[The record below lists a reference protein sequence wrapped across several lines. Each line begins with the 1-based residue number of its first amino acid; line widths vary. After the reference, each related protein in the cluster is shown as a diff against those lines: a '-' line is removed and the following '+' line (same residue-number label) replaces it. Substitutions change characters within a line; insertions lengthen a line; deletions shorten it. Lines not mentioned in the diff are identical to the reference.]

1 MAASKK
7 YVVLADIES
16 VRVPFSIFA
25 SALEELSRIGEIAA
39 CKFYGYSAK
48 RTKDYGEFIQ
58 ENSYDALSALPKKR
72 KGKLDLRQVIDAARL
87 AQFPNIDGF
96 FIIYGNGDITPLI
109 AYLKAY
115 GKDVVAGVLEPDK
128 NSVLCN
134 KVIYLNSNAS
144 TQTVLNSGYKRVASN
159 VAPAPKKAAVS
170 KRKAPVEYEKPAR
183 APKEEQPQIVYV
195 QQPAPVQ
202 RDPQI
207 VYVQQPA
214 PAPVHQPKAAPQ
226 KQQSQQDPN
235 DAAQMALLLEQFN
248 KIINGTDN

>member
-1 MAASKK
+1 LEEERKIMAATKK

-16 VRVPFSIFA
+16 VRVPFSVFA

-96 FIIYGNGDITPLI
+96 FLIYGNGDITPLI

-115 GKDVVAGVLEPDK
+115 GKDVVAGVVEPDK

-134 KVIYLNSNAS
+134 KVIMLDAKAS
-144 TQTVLNSGYKRVASN
+144 TQTVLNAGYKKVNAAPVAKKAAAPKAEPVQY
-159 VAPAPKKAAVS
+159 VAPAP
-170 KRKAPVEYEKPAR
+170 AP
-183 APKEEQPQIVYV
+183 
-195 QQPAPVQ
+195 QPAP
-202 RDPQI
+202 
-207 VYVQQPA
+207 QPA
-214 PAPVHQPKAAPQ
+214 PAAPAQ
-226 KQQSQQDPN
+226 TQQQSEE
-235 DAAQMALLLEQFN
+235 AAQMALLLEQFN
-248 KIINGTDN
+248 KILASND

>member
-1 MAASKK
+1 MPSTKK

-16 VRVPFSIFA
+16 VRVPFTVFA

-115 GKDVVAGVLEPDK
+115 GKDVVAGVTGMVVHSFNP
-128 NSVLCN
+128 
-134 KVIYLNSNAS
+134 S
-144 TQTVLNSGYKRVASN
+144 TREAEAGGFLSLR
-159 VAPAPKKAAVS
+159 PAWSTK
-170 KRKAPVEYEKPAR
+170 
-183 APKEEQPQIVYV
+183 
-195 QQPAPVQ
+195 
-202 RDPQI
+202 
-207 VYVQQPA
+207 
-214 PAPVHQPKAAPQ
+214 
-226 KQQSQQDPN
+226 
-235 DAAQMALLLEQFN
+235 
-248 KIINGTDN
+248 

>member
-16 VRVPFSIFA
+16 VRVPFSVFE

-96 FIIYGNGDITPLI
+96 FLIYGNGDITPLI

-115 GKDVVAGVLEPDK
+115 GKDVVAGVVEPDK

-134 KVIYLNSNAS
+134 KVIMLDANAS
-144 TQTVLNSGYKRVASN
+144 TQTVLNAGYKKVNA
-159 VAPAPKKAAVS
+159 APVVKKAA
-170 KRKAPVEYEKPAR
+170 
-183 APKEEQPQIVYV
+183 APKAQPVQYAPQPQPVY
-195 QQPAPVQ
+195 A
-202 RDPQI
+202 
-207 VYVQQPA
+207 QPA
-214 PAPVHQPKAAPQ
+214 PAPVAPQPAPQPAPAAPAQ
-226 KQQSQQDPN
+226 TQQQSEE
-235 DAAQMALLLEQFN
+235 AAQMALLLEQFN
-248 KIINGTDN
+248 KILASND

>member
-16 VRVPFSIFA
+16 VRVPFSVFE

-96 FIIYGNGDITPLI
+96 FLIYGNGDITPLI

-115 GKDVVAGVLEPDK
+115 GKDVVAGVIEPDK

-134 KVIYLNSNAS
+134 KVIMLDAKAS
-144 TQTVLNSGYKRVASN
+144 TQTVLNAGYKKVNA
-159 VAPAPKKAAVS
+159 
-170 KRKAPVEYEKPAR
+170 APVVKR
-183 APKEEQPQIVYV
+183 A
-195 QQPAPVQ
+195 A
-202 RDPQI
+202 
-207 VYVQQPA
+207 
-214 PAPVHQPKAAPQ
+214 QPKAAPVQ
-226 KQQSQQDPN
+226 YAPAPQPAPQPVYQQPAQPVYQQPVAPQPAPAAPAAPAQTQQQSEE
-235 DAAQMALLLEQFN
+235 AAQMALLLEQFN
-248 KIINGTDN
+248 KIIASDN

>member
-1 MAASKK
+1 MAATKK

-16 VRVPFSIFA
+16 VRVPFSVFA

-96 FIIYGNGDITPLI
+96 FLIYGNGDITPLI

-115 GKDVVAGVLEPDK
+115 GKDVVAGVVEPDK

-134 KVIYLNSNAS
+134 KVIMLDAKAS
-144 TQTVLNSGYKRVASN
+144 TQTVLNAGYKKVNAAPVAKKAAAPKAESVQY
-159 VAPAPKKAAVS
+159 VAPAP
-170 KRKAPVEYEKPAR
+170 AP
-183 APKEEQPQIVYV
+183 
-195 QQPAPVQ
+195 QPAP
-202 RDPQI
+202 
-207 VYVQQPA
+207 QPA
-214 PAPVHQPKAAPQ
+214 PAAPAQ
-226 KQQSQQDPN
+226 TQQQSEE
-235 DAAQMALLLEQFN
+235 AAQMALLLEQFN
-248 KIINGTDN
+248 KILASND

>member
-1 MAASKK
+1 MAANKK

-16 VRVPFSIFA
+16 VRVPFRVFA
-25 SALEELSRIGEIAA
+25 SALEELSRYGEIAA

-115 GKDVVAGVLEPDK
+115 GKDVVAGVIEQDK

-134 KVIYLNSNAS
+134 KVILLEDTAS
-144 TQTVLNSGYKRVASN
+144 TQTVLNAGYKRVAAAPQK
-159 VAPAPKKAAVS
+159 VAPKRVQTARPAPVQEAAAPAPTRYAEP
-170 KRKAPVEYEKPAR
+170 AP
-183 APKEEQPQIVYV
+183 V
-195 QQPAPVQ
+195 QQPAP
-202 RDPQI
+202 
-207 VYVQQPA
+207 QPA
-214 PAPVHQPKAAPQ
+214 PAAPQ
-226 KQQSQQDPN
+226 QSDEDKQQL
-235 DAAQMALLLEQFN
+235 AFLLEQMS
-248 KIINGTDN
+248 KIMND

>member
-1 MAASKK
+1 TLKSSEEKIMASKK

-16 VRVPFSIFA
+16 VRAPYTTFA
-25 SALEELSRIGEIAA
+25 AALEELSQLGEIAA

-115 GKDVVAGVLEPDK
+115 GKDVVAGVIEDDK
-128 NSVLCN
+128 NSKLCN
-134 KVIYLNSNAS
+134 KVIYLKADEA
-144 TQTVLNSGYKRVASN
+144 TTETVLNDGYIKVEPSEEVEEPKKPEPKKAEP
-159 VAPAPKKAAVS
+159 APAPA
-170 KRKAPVEYEKPAR
+170 
-183 APKEEQPQIVYV
+183 
-195 QQPAPVQ
+195 
-202 RDPQI
+202 
-207 VYVQQPA
+207 QPA
-214 PAPVHQPKAAPQ
+214 PAKEE
-226 KQQSQQDPN
+226 SIEDDP
-235 DAAQMALLLEQFN
+235 QMAVLLKEFQ
-248 KIINGTDN
+248 KILNG

>member
-1 MAASKK
+1 MAVTKK

-16 VRVPFSIFA
+16 VRVPFSVFA

-96 FIIYGNGDITPLI
+96 FLIYGNGDITPLI

-115 GKDVVAGVLEPDK
+115 GKDVVAGVVEPDK

-134 KVIYLNSNAS
+134 KVIMLDANAS
-144 TQTVLNSGYKRVASN
+144 TQTVLNAGYKRVNA
-159 VAPAPKKAAVS
+159 APVVKKAA
-170 KRKAPVEYEKPAR
+170 
-183 APKEEQPQIVYV
+183 APKAQPVQYAPQPQPVY
-195 QQPAPVQ
+195 A
-202 RDPQI
+202 
-207 VYVQQPA
+207 QPA
-214 PAPVHQPKAAPQ
+214 PAPVAPQPAPQPAPAAPAQ
-226 KQQSQQDPN
+226 TQQQSEE
-235 DAAQMALLLEQFN
+235 AAQMALLLEQFN
-248 KIINGTDN
+248 KILASND

>member
-1 MAASKK
+1 MTLPKEKIMAANKK

-16 VRVPFSIFA
+16 VRVPFTVFA
-25 SALEELSRIGEIAA
+25 SALEELSRYGEIAA

-115 GKDVVAGVLEPDK
+115 GKDVVAGVIEPDK

-134 KVIYLNSNAS
+134 KVILLDNTAS
-144 TQTVLNSGYKRVASN
+144 SQTVLNAGYKKVGQGA
-159 VAPAPKKAAVS
+159 APKAPQ
-170 KRKAPVEYEKPAR
+170 KRTTQARPIPVQQAP
-183 APKEEQPQIVYV
+183 Q
-195 QQPAPVQ
+195 QQPAYQQPAYQ
-202 RDPQI
+202 QPAQQPA
-207 VYVQQPA
+207 YQQPA
-214 PAPVHQPKAAPQ
+214 PAPQQQAGPSAAEQ
-226 KQQSQQDPN
+226 
-235 DAAQMALLLEQFN
+235 AQMALLLEQFN
-248 KIINGTDN
+248 KILSE

>member
-16 VRVPFSIFA
+16 VRVPFSVFE

-96 FIIYGNGDITPLI
+96 FLIYGNGDITPLI

-115 GKDVVAGVLEPDK
+115 GKDVVAGVIEPDK

-134 KVIYLNSNAS
+134 KVIMLDARAT
-144 TQTVLNSGYKRVASN
+144 TQTVLNAGYKKVNSAPVVKRAAQPKQAPVQYAAPQPAPQP
-159 VAPAPKKAAVS
+159 VYQQPAQPVYQQPAAAPAP
-170 KRKAPVEYEKPAR
+170 
-183 APKEEQPQIVYV
+183 QPTP
-195 QQPAPVQ
+195 QQTQ
-202 RDPQI
+202 
-207 VYVQQPA
+207 
-214 PAPVHQPKAAPQ
+214 
-226 KQQSQQDPN
+226 QQSEE
-235 DAAQMALLLEQFN
+235 AAQMALLLEQFN
-248 KIINGTDN
+248 KIIASDN

>member
-1 MAASKK
+1 MAATKK

-16 VRVPFSIFA
+16 VRVPFSVFA

-96 FIIYGNGDITPLI
+96 FLIYGNGDITPLI

-115 GKDVVAGVLEPDK
+115 GKDVVAGVVEPDK

-134 KVIYLNSNAS
+134 KVIMLDAKAS
-144 TQTVLNSGYKRVASN
+144 TQTVLNAGYKKVNAAPVAKKAAAPKAEPVQY
-159 VAPAPKKAAVS
+159 VAPAP
-170 KRKAPVEYEKPAR
+170 APQPA
-183 APKEEQPQIVYV
+183 P
-195 QQPAPVQ
+195 QPAPV
-202 RDPQI
+202 
-207 VYVQQPA
+207 A
-214 PAPVHQPKAAPQ
+214 PAQTQ
-226 KQQSQQDPN
+226 QQSEE
-235 DAAQMALLLEQFN
+235 AAQMALLLEQFN
-248 KIINGTDN
+248 KILASND

>member
-1 MAASKK
+1 MKK

-16 VRVPFSIFA
+16 VRVPFGVFA
-25 SALEELSRIGEIAA
+25 AALEELSKIGEIAA

-96 FIIYGNGDITPLI
+96 FLIYGNGDITPLI

-115 GKDVVAGVLEPDK
+115 GKDVIAGVIEPDK

-134 KVIYLNSNAS
+134 KVITLNTDSEVRK
-144 TQTVLNSGYKRVASN
+144 VLESGYKKVSAPQAAPKKSVKPAS
-159 VAPAPKKAAVS
+159 VAPAAA
-170 KRKAPVEYEKPAR
+170 E
-183 APKEEQPQIVYV
+183 
-195 QQPAPVQ
+195 
-202 RDPQI
+202 
-207 VYVQQPA
+207 PA
-214 PAPVHQPKAAPQ
+214 PAPAAEPAPAPA
-226 KQQSQQDPN
+226 QSAE
-235 DAAQMALLLEQFN
+235 DAQFALLLEQFN
-248 KIINGTDN
+248 KIIAGNDD

>member
-1 MAASKK
+1 MAATKK

-16 VRVPFSIFA
+16 VRVPFSVFA

-72 KGKLDLRQVIDAARL
+72 KGKLDLRQVLDAARL

-96 FIIYGNGDITPLI
+96 FLIYGNGDITPLI

-115 GKDVVAGVLEPDK
+115 GKDVVAGVVEPDK

-134 KVIYLNSNAS
+134 KVIMLDANAS
-144 TQTVLNSGYKRVASN
+144 TQTVLNAGYKRVNA
-159 VAPAPKKAAVS
+159 APVVKKAA
-170 KRKAPVEYEKPAR
+170 
-183 APKEEQPQIVYV
+183 APKAQPVQYAPQPQPVY
-195 QQPAPVQ
+195 A
-202 RDPQI
+202 
-207 VYVQQPA
+207 QPA
-214 PAPVHQPKAAPQ
+214 PAPVAPQPAPQPAPAAPAQ
-226 KQQSQQDPN
+226 TQQQSEE
-235 DAAQMALLLEQFN
+235 AAQMALLLEQFN
-248 KIINGTDN
+248 KILASND

>member
-1 MAASKK
+1 MAATKK

-16 VRVPFSIFA
+16 VRVPFSVFA

-96 FIIYGNGDITPLI
+96 FLIYGNGDITPLI

-115 GKDVVAGVLEPDK
+115 GKDVVAGVVEPDK

-134 KVIYLNSNAS
+134 KVIMLDAKAS
-144 TQTVLNSGYKRVASN
+144 TQTVLNAGYKKVNAAPVAKKAAAPKTEPVQY
-159 VAPAPKKAAVS
+159 VAPAP
-170 KRKAPVEYEKPAR
+170 AP
-183 APKEEQPQIVYV
+183 
-195 QQPAPVQ
+195 QPAP
-202 RDPQI
+202 
-207 VYVQQPA
+207 QPA
-214 PAPVHQPKAAPQ
+214 PAAPAQ
-226 KQQSQQDPN
+226 TQQQSEE
-235 DAAQMALLLEQFN
+235 AAQMALLLEQFN
-248 KIINGTDN
+248 KILASND

>member
-1 MAASKK
+1 MAATKK

-16 VRVPFSIFA
+16 VRVPFSVFA

-115 GKDVVAGVLEPDK
+115 GKDVVAGVVEPDK

-134 KVIYLNSNAS
+134 KVIMLDAKAS
-144 TQTVLNSGYKRVASN
+144 TQTVLNAGYKKVNAAPVAKKAAAPKAEPVQY
-159 VAPAPKKAAVS
+159 VAPAP
-170 KRKAPVEYEKPAR
+170 AP
-183 APKEEQPQIVYV
+183 
-195 QQPAPVQ
+195 QPAP
-202 RDPQI
+202 
-207 VYVQQPA
+207 QPA
-214 PAPVHQPKAAPQ
+214 PAAPAQ
-226 KQQSQQDPN
+226 TQQQSEE
-235 DAAQMALLLEQFN
+235 AAQMALLLEQFN
-248 KIINGTDN
+248 KILASND

>member
-1 MAASKK
+1 MAATKK

-16 VRVPFSIFA
+16 VRVPFSVFA

-96 FIIYGNGDITPLI
+96 FLIYGNGDITPLI

-115 GKDVVAGVLEPDK
+115 GKDVVAGVVEPDK

-134 KVIYLNSNAS
+134 KVIMLDAKAS
-144 TQTVLNSGYKRVASN
+144 TQTVLNAGYKRVNA
-159 VAPAPKKAAVS
+159 APVVKKAA
-170 KRKAPVEYEKPAR
+170 
-183 APKEEQPQIVYV
+183 APKAQPVQYAPQPQPVY
-195 QQPAPVQ
+195 A
-202 RDPQI
+202 
-207 VYVQQPA
+207 QPA
-214 PAPVHQPKAAPQ
+214 PAPVAPQPAPQPAPAAPAQ
-226 KQQSQQDPN
+226 TQQQSEE
-235 DAAQMALLLEQFN
+235 AAQMALLLEQFN
-248 KIINGTDN
+248 KILASND

>member
-16 VRVPFSIFA
+16 VRVPFSVFA

-115 GKDVVAGVLEPDK
+115 GKDVVAGVIEPDK

-134 KVIYLNSNAS
+134 KVIYLDPNAT
-144 TQTVLNSGYKRVASN
+144 TQTVLNSGYRKVDPKGYS
-159 VAPAPKKAAVS
+159 APKKTAIPKS
-170 KRKAPVEYEKPAR
+170 EPKREPVTVKPA
-183 APKEEQPQIVYV
+183 PQP
-195 QQPAPVQ
+195 
-202 RDPQI
+202 
-207 VYVQQPA
+207 QPA
-214 PAPVHQPKAAPQ
+214 PAPQPAPQ
-226 KQQSQQDPN
+226 QNN
-235 DAAQMALLLEQFN
+235 DDDAQMKLLLDQFN
-248 KIINGTDN
+248 KIINGDN

>member
-1 MAASKK
+1 MAATKK
-7 YVVLADIES
+7 YVVLADIAS
-16 VRVPFSIFA
+16 VRVPFSVFA

-96 FIIYGNGDITPLI
+96 FLIYGNGDITPLI

-115 GKDVVAGVLEPDK
+115 GKDVVAGVVEPDK

-134 KVIYLNSNAS
+134 KVIMLDAKAS
-144 TQTVLNSGYKRVASN
+144 TQTVLNAGYKKVNAAPVAKKAAAPKTEPVQY
-159 VAPAPKKAAVS
+159 VAPAP
-170 KRKAPVEYEKPAR
+170 AP
-183 APKEEQPQIVYV
+183 
-195 QQPAPVQ
+195 QPAP
-202 RDPQI
+202 
-207 VYVQQPA
+207 QPA
-214 PAPVHQPKAAPQ
+214 PAAPAQ
-226 KQQSQQDPN
+226 TQQQSEE
-235 DAAQMALLLEQFN
+235 AAQMALLLEQFN
-248 KIINGTDN
+248 KILASND

>member
-1 MAASKK
+1 MAAMKK

-16 VRVPFSIFA
+16 VRVPFSVFA

-96 FIIYGNGDITPLI
+96 FLIYGNGDITPLI

-115 GKDVVAGVLEPDK
+115 GKDVIAGVVEPDK

-134 KVIYLNSNAS
+134 KVIMLDTSAAV
-144 TQTVLNSGYKRVASN
+144 QDVLKSGYKKVDAQQA
-159 VAPAPKKAAVS
+159 APAPKK
-170 KRKAPVEYEKPAR
+170 PA
-183 APKEEQPQIVYV
+183 E
-195 QQPAPVQ
+195 
-202 RDPQI
+202 
-207 VYVQQPA
+207 
-214 PAPVHQPKAAPQ
+214 PKAAP
-226 KQQSQQDPN
+226 KQSAED
-235 DAAQMALLLEQFN
+235 AQMALLLEQFN
-248 KIINGTDN
+248 KIIAGD

>member
-1 MAASKK
+1 MAATKK

-16 VRVPFSIFA
+16 VRVPFSVFA

-96 FIIYGNGDITPLI
+96 FLIYGNGDITPLI

-115 GKDVVAGVLEPDK
+115 GKDVVAGVVEPDK

-134 KVIYLNSNAS
+134 KVIMLDANAS
-144 TQTVLNSGYKRVASN
+144 TQTVLNAGYKKVNA
-159 VAPAPKKAAVS
+159 APVVKKAA
-170 KRKAPVEYEKPAR
+170 
-183 APKEEQPQIVYV
+183 APKAQPVQYAPQPQPVY
-195 QQPAPVQ
+195 A
-202 RDPQI
+202 
-207 VYVQQPA
+207 QPA
-214 PAPVHQPKAAPQ
+214 PAPVAQQPAPQPAPAAPAQ
-226 KQQSQQDPN
+226 TQQQSEE
-235 DAAQMALLLEQFN
+235 AAQMALLLEQFN
-248 KIINGTDN
+248 KILASND

>member
-1 MAASKK
+1 MKEEKKIMAASKK

-16 VRVPFSIFA
+16 VRVPFSVFE

-96 FIIYGNGDITPLI
+96 FLIYGNGDITPLI

-115 GKDVVAGVLEPDK
+115 GKDVVAGVIEPDK

-134 KVIYLNSNAS
+134 KVIMLDAKAT
-144 TQTVLNSGYKRVASN
+144 TQTVLNAGYKKVNATP
-159 VAPAPKKAAVS
+159 VVKKAAQP
-170 KRKAPVEYEKPAR
+170 KAAPVQYAPQPA
-183 APKEEQPQIVYV
+183 PQPVY
-195 QQPAPVQ
+195 QQPA
-202 RDPQI
+202 
-207 VYVQQPA
+207 QPA
-214 PAPVHQPKAAPQ
+214 PAPQPAPAAPAQ
-226 KQQSQQDPN
+226 TQQQSEE
-235 DAAQMALLLEQFN
+235 AAQMALLLEQFN
-248 KIINGTDN
+248 KIIASDN

>member
-1 MAASKK
+1 MATMKK

-16 VRVPFSIFA
+16 VRVPFSTFA

-96 FIIYGNGDITPLI
+96 FLIYGNGDITPLI

-115 GKDVVAGVLEPDK
+115 GKDVVAGVIEPDK

-134 KVIYLNSNAS
+134 KVIMLDANAQ
-144 TQTVLNSGYKRVASN
+144 TQTVLGSGYKKVEPQKVAPKRAAAPKAAP
-159 VAPAPKKAAVS
+159 VQATPAPAPA
-170 KRKAPVEYEKPAR
+170 
-183 APKEEQPQIVYV
+183 
-195 QQPAPVQ
+195 
-202 RDPQI
+202 
-207 VYVQQPA
+207 PA
-214 PAPVHQPKAAPQ
+214 PAPVQEAPAPAPAPAPAVNPEEEAMKA
-226 KQQSQQDPN
+226 N
-235 DAAQMALLLEQFN
+235 LMEQLM
-248 KIINGTDN
+248 KMLSED

>member
-16 VRVPFSIFA
+16 VRVPFSVFE

-96 FIIYGNGDITPLI
+96 FLIYGNGDITPLI

-115 GKDVVAGVLEPDK
+115 GKDVVAGVIEPDK

-134 KVIYLNSNAS
+134 KVIMLDAKAT
-144 TQTVLNSGYKRVASN
+144 TQTVLNAGYKKVNA
-159 VAPAPKKAAVS
+159 
-170 KRKAPVEYEKPAR
+170 APVVKR
-183 APKEEQPQIVYV
+183 A
-195 QQPAPVQ
+195 A
-202 RDPQI
+202 
-207 VYVQQPA
+207 
-214 PAPVHQPKAAPQ
+214 QPKAAPVQ
-226 KQQSQQDPN
+226 YAPAPQPAPQPVYQQPAQPVYQQPVAPQPAPAAPAAPAQTQQQSEE
-235 DAAQMALLLEQFN
+235 AAQMALLLEQFN
-248 KIINGTDN
+248 KIIASDN

>member
-1 MAASKK
+1 MKK

-16 VRVPFSIFA
+16 VRVPFSAFA
-25 SALEELSRIGEIAA
+25 AALEELSRIGEIAG

-96 FIIYGNGDITPLI
+96 FLIYGNGDITPLI

-115 GKDVVAGVLEPDK
+115 GKDVVAGVIEPDK

-134 KVIYLNSNAS
+134 KVITLNANA
-144 TQTVLNSGYKRVASN
+144 TMAKVLESGYKKVDAQAAAPKAKKAA
-159 VAPAPKKAAVS
+159 APAPAE
-170 KRKAPVEYEKPAR
+170 APA
-183 APKEEQPQIVYV
+183 QPVY
-195 QQPAPVQ
+195 QQPVYQAAPAQ
-202 RDPQI
+202 P
-207 VYVQQPA
+207 VYQQPVYQQPVYQPVYQQPVQPA
-214 PAPVHQPKAAPQ
+214 PAPAAAPAAD
-226 KQQSQQDPN
+226 KSAE
-235 DAAQMALLLEQFN
+235 DAQLALLQEQFA
-248 KIINGTDN
+248 KILAGEDL